1 MLTRQKVLLQFLEV
15 AGRPV
20 QRIELM
26 KWCFLLRHQSR
37 SRGGSAFYDFVPYQ
51 RGPFS
56 FALYQEVHK
65 LEGESYIGDSGPQ
78 AWRLEPRMA
87 GAIPPVDSALRGEIE
102 SLLRKLSGFSA
113 DKLIDYVYTRYPYYT
128 VNSEIRRLAERPVA
142 EPAVYTAGYEGLSV
156 DAFLNMLVVNGIRRL
171 VDVRNNPIAR
181 RYGFHKSTLG
191 RLAGHLGIE
200 YVHVPE
206 LGICS
211 EKRQGLGGGADRKA
225 LFRQY
230 ERTTLVEEKSAIRR
244 VSGMMQEV
252 PSVLVCMEAE
262 PSCCH
267 RSHLADPV
275 SKLTGLPIIHLR
287 PN

>member
-26 KWCFLLRHQSR
+26 KWCFLLRHQSQ

-65 LEGESYIGDSGPQ
+65 LEGENYIVASGSH

-87 GAIPPVDSALRGEIE
+87 AAIPPVEPSLRREIE
-102 SLLRKLSGFSA
+102 LLHCEMSGRSPGE
-113 DKLIDYVYTRYPYYT
+113 LIDYVYTRFPYYT
-128 VNSEIRRLAERPVA
+128 INSEIRQLAERPVA
-142 EPAVYTAGYEGLSV
+142 EAAVYTAGYEGLSV
-156 DAFLNMLVVNGIRRL
+156 DAFLNMLVANGIRRL
-171 VDVRNNPIAR
+171 IDVRNNPIAR

-191 RLAGHLGIE
+191 RLAGRMGIE

-211 EKRQGLGGGADRKA
+211 EKRQNLAGAADRRI

-230 ERTTLVEEKSAIRR
+230 ERTTLVEEQSAIRQ
-244 VSGMMQEV
+244 VSGLMQEA

-262 PSCCH
+262 PTCCH
-267 RSHLADPV
+267 RSYLAEPV
-275 SKLTGLPIIHLR
+275 SKMTGLPIIHLR